1 MLPELLQKANLFSLL
16 YKIDH
21 DLAETAKAN
30 GCRFCRSRLDSAN
43 YFRKPRG
50 GPADID
56 EDSLVR
62 FSLCCSR
69 EGCRRRTLPP
79 STRFDGSRV
88 YWSCVILVVMALR
101 QNQPES
107 SSIRRLQRMFS
118 ISRQTITRWIR
129 YFSEEFPAGEQ
140 WKRLRGRL
148 DAEVANNR
156 LPGDLLIRFMERFHP
171 PETAL
176 VKCLQFMADG
186 SGSVT

>member
-16 YKIDH
+16 YRIDQ
-21 DLAETAKAN
+21 DLAESVKAKK
-30 GCRFCRSRLDSAN
+30 CRFCQSRLDSAN
-43 YFRKPRG
+43 YCRKPRG

-56 EDSLVR
+56 EAHRVR

-79 STRFDGSRV
+79 STRFYSARV

-101 QNQPES
+101 QNRPES
-107 SSIRRLQRMFS
+107 ISIRRLQRMFS

-129 YFSEEFPAGEQ
+129 YFSEEFPMGEH

-148 DAEVANNR
+148 DAEVANSR
-156 LPGDLLIRFMERFHP
+156 LPGDLLHRFMERFDP

-186 SGSVT
+186 AGFVT

>member
-16 YKIDH
+16 YRIDQ
-21 DLAETAKAN
+21 DLAESVKTKK
-30 GCRFCRSRLDSAN
+30 CRFCQSRLDSSN
-43 YFRKPRG
+43 YLRKPRG

-56 EDSLVR
+56 EAHLVR

-79 STRFDGSRV
+79 STRFDGRRV
-88 YWSCVILVVMALR
+88 YWRCIILVVMALR
-101 QNQPES
+101 QNRPEGK
-107 SSIRRLQRMFS
+107 SIRRLQRMFS

-129 YFSEEFPAGEQ
+129 YFSEEFPEGEQ

-148 DAEVANNR
+148 DAEVGNSR
-156 LPGDLLIRFMERFHP
+156 LPGDLLSRFMERFHP

-176 VKCLQFMADG
+176 VKCLKFMAG
-186 SGSVT
+186 GAESIT

>member
-16 YKIDH
+16 YRIDQ
-21 DLAETAKAN
+21 DLAESVKAKK
-30 GCRFCRSRLDSAN
+30 CRFCQSRLDIAN
-43 YFRKPRG
+43 YLRKPRG

-56 EDSLVR
+56 EAHRVR

-79 STRFDGSRV
+79 STRFDGPRV
-88 YWSCVILVVMALR
+88 YWGCVILVVMALR
-101 QNQPES
+101 QNRPES
-107 SSIRRLQRMFS
+107 NSIRRLQRMFS

-129 YFSEEFPAGEQ
+129 YFSEEFPVSEQ

-148 DAEVANNR
+148 GAEVGNSR
-156 LPGDLLIRFMERFHP
+156 LPGDLLICFMARFHP

-176 VKCLQFMADG
+176 VKCLQFMAG
-186 SGSVT
+186 GTGLVT